1 MVATLD
7 DMLYCINLS
16 LYNFIEQTKD
26 SSMETS
32 EIKVTARAIDLMLCD
47 IVVDGVNVVEQ
58 EDAASF
64 LIWMIDNP
72 NAVNSDQ
79 TTLSTCAG
87 LSIGGYSKRRGSKT
101 MIVIDMD
108 NWQFINVADWS
119 TALGGSE
126 CNLQLI

>member
-7 DMLYCINLS
+7 DMFYCINLS
-16 LYNFIEQTKD
+16 LYNFIEQTKG

-32 EIKVTARAIDLMLCD
+32 EITVTARAIDLMLSD

-72 NAVNSDQ
+72 NAVAIHNAWIAVRVEQ
-79 TTLSTCAG
+79 CQST
-87 LSIGGYSKRRGSKT
+87 
-101 MIVIDMD
+101 
-108 NWQFINVADWS
+108 N
-119 TALGGSE
+119 
-126 CNLQLI
+126 